1 MSSEKGLTINGVP
14 RKRRLKG
21 FDPLINARA
30 PTSLIEMVK
39 AKANERNVAFSVI
52 VREALNQYV
61 ENGEGTPNA
70 RSIEGRRVSALG
82 GDVIFPA
89 IAGQSGLLVW
99 LDARTSRAE

>member
-1 MSSEKGLTINGVP
+1 MSSDKGLTVTGAP

-39 AKANERNVAFSVI
+39 AKANERNVALSVI

-61 ENGEGTPNA
+61 EHGEGTPSRN
-70 RSIEGRRVSALG
+70 
-82 GDVIFPA
+82 
-89 IAGQSGLLVW
+89 Q
-99 LDARTSRAE
+99 SRAAA

>member
-1 MSSEKGLTINGVP
+1 MSGDKGLTVNGVP

-61 ENGEGTPNA
+61 ENGEGTPTRN
-70 RSIEGRRVSALG
+70 
-82 GDVIFPA
+82 
-89 IAGQSGLLVW
+89 QSK
-99 LDARTSRAE
+99 AAA